1 MSGAGLGYSI
11 VDARATFTGYLGAG
25 KILAPKSDD
34 VAGKTEADAATDVIS
49 LWFDQVDDFLDEI
62 NEVFTN
68 EKAVPIVLKIGDGSG
83 NSALKLDTS
92 ASGTGY
98 IEMLDAGAARWRIW
112 YDGGDDD
119 LNFHRYISGT
129 YQDTPLTLKNSTG
142 IVEVGNRMQILTGNA
157 LLEIGDYTSGTPKI
171 DFKKE
176 AASSAQLTFRQAGS
190 ATANDKQLSYNSS
203 EELTFRHY
211 NGTSWSTAF
220 KISNSGYL
228 QLRSSGAQLLSG
240 TGVPGSST
248 GNDGDFWFRTNGGVN
263 TSFYV
268 KLSGTWTAIA

>member
-11 VDARATFTGYLGAG
+11 VDTRSTFTGYLGAG

-62 NEVFTN
+62 NEIFTN

-83 NSALKLDTS
+83 NSALKLNTS

-119 LNFHRYISGT
+119 LNIHRYVGGS
-129 YQDTPLTLKNSTG
+129 YQDTPLTIKNSNGNVQVDATL
-142 IVEVGNRMQILTGNA
+142 EVVDANA
-157 LLEIGDYTSGTPKI
+157 KLDMGDYSGAPEIRLGKGASSSAVI
-171 DFKKE
+171 YFE
-176 AASSAQLTFRQAGS
+176 QAASTST
-190 ATANDKQLSYNSS
+190 NDKQINLNSS

-220 KISNSGYL
+220 KISNNGYL
-228 QLRSSGAQLLSG
+228 QLRSSGSQLLSG
-240 TGVPGSST
+240 TGVPGSGT
-248 GNDGDFWFRTNGGVN
+248 GSNGDFWFRTNGGVG
-263 TSFYV
+263 TSLYV
-268 KLSGTWTAIA
+268 KISGSWNAIA